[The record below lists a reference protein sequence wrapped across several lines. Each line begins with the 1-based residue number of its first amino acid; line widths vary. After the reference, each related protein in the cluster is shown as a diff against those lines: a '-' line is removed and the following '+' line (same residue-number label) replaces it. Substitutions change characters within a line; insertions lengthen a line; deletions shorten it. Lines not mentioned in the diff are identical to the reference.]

1 MGAPAWLFEED
12 LEYDEQIYY
21 FRHEDKDEYKA
32 FFACSSYSRS
42 GKSNELLRRLKRD
55 MDMNKSLYSTIDN
68 RPVLELESEN
78 RMLKIDGFSLHRPY
92 ATFVSIG
99 LPTSFNANGPFSC
112 CDNHETFSRVAK
124 LEDGIEGLPL
134 WLHDILYDAKQ
145 FSKCMPFTEMGNGTY
160 YRYFM
165 WMEKRKEKGIV
176 ETKDEAAISFIKD
189 LEKGGEDGSFCQE
202 WGRS

>member
-12 LEYDEQIYY
+12 LEIDEQIYY
-21 FRHEDKDEYKA
+21 FRHEDKDEYYKA

-42 GKSNELLRRLKRD
+42 GKSNELLRRLAREMKHSFRD
-55 MDMNKSLYSTIDN
+55 C
-68 RPVLELESEN
+68 PVLELESEN

-92 ATFVSIG
+92 ATFVTIESQ
-99 LPTSFNANGPFSC
+99 PSFNADGPFSC

-134 WLHDILYDAKQ
+134 WLPDILYDAKQ

-202 WGRS
+202 K